1 MSPENG
7 LLLLGALIGFLAS
20 LLTTII
26 THLLQTVRDEKDR
39 KWKSEQ
45 EISSRWWERK
55 ATAYGNIINSLVDM
69 TNSLGI
75 WFDLE
80 LPFDREGDQDEDV
93 MLYIKIYR
101 ESRSKIEKAE
111 IEGAYII
118 SDNAALALKK
128 LLKQLNVEYEN
139 IQFWETLNNRYAASR
154 DCLQIIRDEAH
165 KDLRILV

>member
-1 MSPENG
+1 MPSENN

-20 LLTTII
+20 LLTTIV
-26 THLLQTVRDEKDR
+26 THLLQGVRDEKDR

-75 WFDLE
+75 WFDSE
-80 LPFDREGDQDEDV
+80 LPYFQEDGQHENETP
-93 MLYIKIYR
+93 YIKVYR
-101 ESRSKIEKAE
+101 ESRSRIEKAE

-118 SDNAALALKK
+118 SENAALALKK
-128 LLKQLNVEYEN
+128 LLQELNVENESA
-139 IQFWETLNNRYAASR
+139 QFWETLNDYYRASR

-165 KDLRILV
+165 KDLRISV

>member
-1 MSPENG
+1 MSSENS
-7 LLLLGALIGFLAS
+7 LILLGALIGFLAS
-20 LLTTII
+20 LLTTIV
-26 THLLQTVRDEKDR
+26 THLLQTGRDEKDR

-75 WFDLE
+75 WLESE
-80 LPFDREGDQDEDV
+80 LPFDRELDQDEDV
-93 MLYIKIYR
+93 TPYIKVYR
-101 ESRSKIEKAE
+101 ESRGRIEKAE

-118 SDNAALALKK
+118 SENAALALKK
-128 LLKQLNVEYEN
+128 LLKELNVEYEN
-139 IQFWETLNNRYAASR
+139 VQFWETLNNRYAASR

-165 KDLRILV
+165 KDLRISI